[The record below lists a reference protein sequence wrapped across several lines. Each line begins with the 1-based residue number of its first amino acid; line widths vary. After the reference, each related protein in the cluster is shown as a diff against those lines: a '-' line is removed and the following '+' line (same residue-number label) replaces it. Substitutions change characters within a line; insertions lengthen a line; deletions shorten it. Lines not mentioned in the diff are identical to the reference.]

1 VETARAFL
9 SILGLVFAIAGILVA
24 WTYDRL
30 AGLAVLLLGAFLLI
44 LPFIRY
50 RPDD

>member
-1 VETARAFL
+1 METARVFL
-9 SILGLVFAIAGILVA
+9 AVLGIIFAIAGIIVA
-24 WTYDRL
+24 WTFDRI

-44 LPFIRY
+44 LPLITY